1 MSGNRDL
8 ELARERIGGVF
19 RFLSELHRVRTPA
32 IVRLDERA
40 WTLPLSSLAGSS
52 SVKRGFEL
60 GDFGEPVGDAPA
72 EFELKVGRPR
82 EPECPEPSVV
92 LKNWLRAGWNR
103 VDSDPDAFVKKTLT
117 KNGRRLAFGDAE
129 ERVDALDE
137 WLETKRAWEGE
148 ARQDAQGLAVFQ
160 NLFDLSARFQRESE
174 KYQLFLAD
182 GILTLDHEEG
192 EVSHPLL
199 LQRVELRFDPSI
211 PEFTLAESDDNPEA
225 YTPLLRQLGLDGH
238 AIQSVHEEVAQEHYH
253 PLAGEKTS
261 AFLKDLVQRLWPD
274 GEFIEDPRDV
284 PHTSGPRI
292 HRAPHLFLGNRA
304 QGLSE
309 NLERYIQS
317 LRQQTEFP
325 ESLLRVVG
333 IETEREPDVE
343 RSSDVLLTKPA
354 NREQEQVIRRLEE
367 TGAVLVQGPPGT
379 GKSHTIANLV
389 GHLLAQDKSILVTS
403 HASKALR
410 VVREQMA
417 EPLQLL
423 CVSLLQSDEEGSRQL
438 EESITGIVNTLASTT
453 AKKIGREIGKLETKR
468 EAPKQRHAELSKS
481 LLDAVKGKYEPIVAC
496 GESIAPTDAARLVA
510 DGIGTCDWLPGPLE
524 ADELSLSPD
533 ELALAYRLS
542 AELASEDQALL
553 EAALPDPSG
562 FPSAHEF
569 ASLHDDLSELDRSRP
584 EEGLELWR
592 HDEQSAD
599 ELADLFQQAKLAVQL
614 LDREEPWLMECIE
627 AGREGGKRREAWAE
641 LAQQVEDCAREI
653 PEREELVFAHEPE
666 VGDQRSGAEI
676 ARTARAIAEH
686 LEAGKKFGPFVRFS
700 KPRWTELIQ
709 SSRVAGQAPS
719 EAPHFRAIE
728 SLVAIDSLRA
738 DLARRWDRQMASRG
752 APSAD
757 ELGPRPEERAAR
769 HAAKVRSALAWYD
782 ECWSPWAARAEELGL
797 DSDQLS
803 RQATPGAATSEL
815 ARLRDVVKT
824 ALEPALDQRRRY
836 IEWRLRR
843 DRKSGWL
850 LQLDDYSRRDAIHPV
865 IKRMK
870 SGIKKADYDAY
881 AGALERIEELVDK
894 QSAHRQL
901 GALLDR
907 LATSAPA
914 LAEALRTRRAP
925 HDSTSPPGDPVA
937 AYRFRACEQHL
948 SRLSNLD
955 LDKLQERLDR
965 TRDELLSVTGAYVE
979 KLAWQAQLRRTGL
992 EQQQALTG
1000 WLGLHKK
1007 MGKGTGKNVA
1017 RLKEEAKKAMVACR
1031 EAVPVWIMPLS
1042 RVVESFDLATT
1053 RFDVVIIDEA
1063 SQSDV
1068 LGLAAFA
1075 LGKEIVVVGD
1085 NEQVSPYGVGL
1096 RGDRIQSL
1104 IDEIPAGVPNRQLY
1118 DGKTSVYDLARQA
1131 FGGTIRLLEHFRC
1144 VPDIIQFSND
1154 LCYRGEIRALR
1165 EASSSPIAPHLVA
1178 HKVKGTADANGINE
1192 VEALEIASLVSALCR
1207 LEEYE
1212 DCSVGVVCMV
1222 GTDQALYIDSV
1233 LRRRLSV
1240 TEYQRRQIL
1249 CGNASQFQGDERD
1262 VIFLSMVNSPSEKGA
1277 LALRQ
1282 REDAR
1287 KVINV
1292 AASRARDQL
1301 WVVHSLDP
1309 GRDLKAGDL
1318 RLRLIAHAEDP
1329 AALRPKRDEE
1339 ERRSHVSE
1347 LEKRLYLHLADAG
1360 YRMLQRYAVGEYV
1373 LDLVVEGADG
1383 LRAAIQCDGD
1393 RPFDAAELAEA
1404 MERQITLERL
1414 GWEFLRVR
1422 ASEFYRAPER
1432 TLEKLER
1439 RLAELELRPLQPDA
1453 TQAEPKAKSEPLDA
1467 KVRKRAEQIRARW
1480 KDVPTVSSV
1489 LGNEPAGEATDSEE
1503 VD

>member
-1 MSGNRDL
+1 MSENRDL
-8 ELARERIGGVF
+8 ALARERIGGVF

-32 IVRLDERA
+32 IVRLAERA
-40 WTLPLSSLAGSS
+40 WTLPLSTLPRSGF
-52 SVKRGFEL
+52 VKHGFEL
-60 GDFGEPVGDAPA
+60 GDYGEPVGDAPA
-72 EFELKVGRPR
+72 EFVLKVGRPR

-92 LKNWLRAGWNR
+92 LKNWLKAGWNR
-103 VDSDPDAFVKKTLT
+103 VDSDPATFVRKTLT
-117 KNGRRLAFGDAE
+117 KSGRRLAFGDAE
-129 ERVDALDE
+129 ERVDALEE
-137 WLETKRAWEGE
+137 WLETKRTWEGE
-148 ARQDAQGLAVFQ
+148 ARHDAQGLAVFQ
-160 NLFDLSARFQRESE
+160 NLFDLRARFQRESE

-199 LQRVELRFDPSI
+199 LQRVELRFDASI
-211 PEFTLAESDDNPEA
+211 PEFTLAESDDNPEV
-225 YTPLLRQLGLDGH
+225 YTPLLRHLGLDGH
-238 AIQSVHEEVAQEHYH
+238 AIQSVHEAVARDHYH

-274 GEFIEDPRDV
+274 GEFLEDPRDV
-284 PHTSGPRI
+284 ARTSGPRI

-317 LRQQTEFP
+317 LQQQTEFP
-325 ESLLRVVG
+325 KSLLRVVG

-343 RSSDVLLTKPA
+343 CPSDLLLTKPA

-410 VVREQMA
+410 VVREKMP
-417 EPLQLL
+417 EPLRPL
-423 CVSLLQSDEEGSRQL
+423 CVSLLQTDEEGSRQL

-453 AKKIGREIGKLETKR
+453 EKKIGREIGKLQTKR
-468 EAPKQRHAELSKS
+468 EALKQRHAELSQS
-481 LLDAVKGKYEPIVAC
+481 LFDAVKGEYEPIVARA
-496 GESIAPTDAARLVA
+496 ESIAPAEAARLVA
-510 DGIGTCDWLPGPLE
+510 EGIGTCDWLPGPLE
-524 ADELSLSPD
+524 ANELSLSPD
-533 ELALAYRLS
+533 ELSEAYRLS
-542 AELASEDQALL
+542 AELASEDPALL

-562 FPSAHEF
+562 FPSAREF
-569 ASLHDDLSELDRSRP
+569 ASLHDDLAKLERSRP
-584 EEGLELWR
+584 EEGQELWR

-599 ELADLFQQAKLAVQL
+599 ELVDLFQQAKLAVQL
-614 LDREEPWLMECIE
+614 LDRDEPWLRDCIE

-653 PEREELVFAHEPE
+653 PQREELVFAHDPE
-666 VGDQRSGAEI
+666 VDDPRSSTEI
-676 ARTARAIAEH
+676 AKTALAIAEH
-686 LEAGKKFGPFVRFS
+686 LEAGKKIGPLVRFT
-700 KPRWTELIQ
+700 KPGWAELIR
-709 SSRVAGQAPS
+709 SSRVAGEAPS
-719 EAPHFRAIE
+719 EAPHFRALE
-728 SLVAIDSLRA
+728 SLVVIDSLRA
-738 DLARRWDRQMASRG
+738 ALARRWDRQMASRG

-757 ELGPRPEERAAR
+757 ELGSRLEERAAH
-769 HAAKVRSALAWYD
+769 HAAEVRSGLAWYE
-782 ECWSPWAARAEELGL
+782 ECWSPCVARTEELGL
-797 DSDQLS
+797 DFDRLS
-803 RQATPGAATSEL
+803 RQATPGGATSEL
-815 ARLRDVVKT
+815 ARLRDVVRT
-824 ALEPALDQRRRY
+824 ALEPVLEQRQRY
-836 IEWRLRR
+836 IEWRLQR

-850 LQLDDYSRRDAIHPV
+850 LQLEDYSRRDAIYPV

-881 AGALERIEELVDK
+881 AGARERVEELVDK
-894 QSAHRQL
+894 QATHRQL
-901 GALLDR
+901 CALIDR

-914 LAEALRTRRAP
+914 LAEALRARRAP
-925 HDSTSPPGDPVA
+925 HDGTSPPGDPVA
-937 AYRFRACEQHL
+937 AWRFRVCEQHL
-948 SRLSNLD
+948 SRLSKLD
-955 LDKLQERLDR
+955 PDKLQERLDR
-965 TRDELLSVTGAYVE
+965 TRDELLFVTALYVE
-979 KLAWQAQLRRTGL
+979 KLAWRAQLRRTGL

-1017 RLKEEAKKAMVACR
+1017 RLKEEAKKSLVACR
-1031 EAVPVWIMPLS
+1031 SAVPVWIMPLS

-1053 RFDVVIIDEA
+1053 QFDVVILDEA

-1075 LGKEIVVVGD
+1075 LGKEVVVVGD
-1085 NEQVSPYGVGL
+1085 HEQVSPYGVGQ
-1096 RGDRIQSL
+1096 RSDRIQTL
-1104 IDEIPAGVPNRQLY
+1104 IDEIPAGVPNKQLY

-1154 LCYRGEIRALR
+1154 LCYRGEIRPLR
-1165 EASSSPIAPHLVA
+1165 EASSSQLAPPLVA
-1178 HKVKGTADANGINE
+1178 HKVAGRADDNGINE
-1192 VEALEIASLVSALCR
+1192 AEALEIASLVSALCR

-1212 DCSVGVVCMV
+1212 HCSVGVICMV

-1233 LRRRLSV
+1233 LRRRLSA

-1262 VIFLSMVNSPSEKGA
+1262 VIFLSMVNSPSEKGP
-1277 LALRQ
+1277 LALR
-1282 REDAR
+1282 RRDDAR
-1287 KVINV
+1287 KMINV

-1301 WVVHSLDP
+1301 WVVHSLNP
-1309 GRDLKAGDL
+1309 RRDLKSGDL

-1339 ERRSHVSE
+1339 ERRSHGSE
-1347 LEKRLYLHLADAG
+1347 LEKRVHIHLADAG
-1360 YRMLQRYAVGEYV
+1360 YRMLKRYAVGEYV
-1373 LDLVVEGADG
+1373 LDLVVEGANG

-1393 RPFDAAELAEA
+1393 RPFDAGGLAEA

-1432 TLEKLER
+1432 TLKKLER
-1439 RLAELELRPLQPDA
+1439 RLAELELRPLREDA
-1453 TQAEPKAKSEPLDA
+1453 TQTKPGAKSEPLDA

-1489 LGNEPAGEATDSEE
+1489 LGGDPASERAGR
-1503 VD
+1503 DLD